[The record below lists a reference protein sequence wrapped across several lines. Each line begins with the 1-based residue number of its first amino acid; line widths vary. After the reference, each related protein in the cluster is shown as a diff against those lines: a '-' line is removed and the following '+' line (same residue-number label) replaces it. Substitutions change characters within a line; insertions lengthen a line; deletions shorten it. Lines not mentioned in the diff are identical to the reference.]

1 MKLKART
8 LLAAVLMCSLVL
20 NGCGGNQ
27 AAPEVPEGSQEIEIT
42 NAEKVETS
50 YDCIVVDGSPEG
62 ISAAISAARNG
73 LKTLLI
79 CQDAALGGLYTL
91 GELNFIDVPES
102 RSGQVLVGGIY
113 KEFSDAVGG
122 SGFDIIKAKNVFY
135 QMVAN
140 EKNLT
145 LRVNSHFRKPL
156 MDGQTI
162 TGVQV
167 EEEGKSVE
175 YHAPVV
181 IDATPDGTVC
191 AAADVPY
198 TFAGE
203 DIGER
208 DREMGVTLV
217 FRLRGVDWDKVSA
230 HVTKIPKGE
239 TTAEGDVN
247 GNLAWGYSKEG
258 FAYEPTDEAMR
269 LRGFN
274 IARQDNGDVLLNA
287 LIIFDV
293 DALNPESRAEGIARG
308 EAELPMIIE
317 YMRAHCEGFEQ
328 AELVNTAE
336 QLYVRETR
344 HIECEKMLTIDDVLE
359 NRAQPDAICVTNYP
373 VDVQATKTQRF
384 GTVVGFPDQYE
395 ISFASLVPKKIDG
408 LMIVGRSAGFTSLAA
423 VSARIVPTGM
433 ACGQAA
439 GVAAKLCVDKGM
451 TPREL
456 CDNEKAIKKMQTDF
470 VPLPVHIP
478 GQKIMQEMLDE
489 EVCKICGRPAKKH
502 SDAWN
507 FMLHRLEEYQ
517 KSLEVNE
524 DEEVEPFYKNNY
536 IVELQK
542 RDTSLNDNLAEITKL
557 RHKIQEVI
565 SYNNRLHDE
574 VKKIEANLN
583 VEIEQKKRILA
594 QTDGLSEEQLL
605 SNYENISNWMNQK
618 IGAEN
623 RIAKLKEQRAKH
635 RKTLEESQDA
645 LGKLAEGTSAAVFA
659 KAASIIRQIS
669 EAFKSANT
677 Q

>member
-423 VSARIVPTGM
+423 GSARIVPTGM

-456 CDNEKAIKKMQTDF
+456 CYNEKAIKKMQTTLKKQGALLDHQATEE
-470 VPLPVHIP
+470 PVMSHWAYNGLKVIRSM
-478 GQKIMQEMLDE
+478 GYADGGYNNDYRLD
-489 EVCKICGRPAKKH
+489 
-502 SDAWN
+502 DAVTGPRFCN
-507 FMLHRLEEYQ
+507 L
-517 KSLEVNE
+517 V
-524 DEEVEPFYKNNY
+524 
-536 IVELQK
+536 
-542 RDTSLNDNLAEITKL
+542 NLAIKKSGLPLETRVVVGEAPDNADLLMALSTKVAEL
-557 RHKIQEVI
+557 EGVEAPTDLDSAVAFFQERDVLDNTL
-565 SYNNRLHDE
+565 SKKFADSKATADAGSCYMLSARLYEHLLTLPGAI
-574 VKKIEANLN
+574 KYTAIN
-583 VEIEQKKRILA
+583 
-594 QTDGLSEEQLL
+594 QL
-605 SNYENISNWMNQK
+605 EM
-618 IGAEN
+618 
-623 RIAKLKEQRAKH
+623 
-635 RKTLEESQDA
+635 
-645 LGKLAEGTSAAVFA
+645 
-659 KAASIIRQIS
+659 
-669 EAFKSANT
+669 
-677 Q
+677 